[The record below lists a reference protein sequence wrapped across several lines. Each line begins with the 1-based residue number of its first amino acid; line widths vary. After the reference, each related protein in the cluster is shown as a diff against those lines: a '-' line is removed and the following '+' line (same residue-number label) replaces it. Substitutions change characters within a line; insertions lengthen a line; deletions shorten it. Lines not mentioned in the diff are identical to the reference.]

1 MAKNNKKETAV
12 VEIEVDAADVVEV
25 SEVAEKS
32 KENFFTYVGGGEDSP
47 RVINFMGLQKFV
59 RGQFTEVTNP
69 EVLAKIKNNQ
79 CFVNYEVDET
89 SIYEADEDAK
99 LEADRQR
106 KIDQK
111 TNAAYMKKFVVE
123 E

>member
-1 MAKNNKKETAV
+1 MAKNSKKDTV
-12 VEIEVDAADVVEV
+12 VETEVDTVETP
-25 SEVAEKS
+25 EVAQTS

-59 RGQFTEVTNP
+59 RGQFTEVKNP
-69 EVLAKIKNNQ
+69 VVLAKIKNNQ
-79 CFVNYEVDET
+79 CFVNYEVEED
-89 SIYEADEDAK
+89 SIFEADEEAK

-111 TNAAYMKKFVVE
+111 TNAAYIKKYVVE
-123 E
+123 D